1 VVTVHYTGLTPRGSV
16 TQQPLVLDSPLC
28 CASRAGRMA
37 TASFELVG
45 DLSGSVMSAE
55 CPDRYSQLAR
65 NFAVDALT
73 AEVALAF
80 GREGIEVLV
89 LKGPVLAR
97 WLYPGEIRPY
107 VDCDLMVAPDD
118 RARAVGALERLGFME
133 HLPWMPTP
141 LSLDAGGTAF
151 NRPGEGMV
159 DLHCQLPGL
168 DGDPDAI
175 WGRLA
180 ASAERQVIA
189 GVELRVP
196 DRDAVLLH
204 VVLHA
209 AHHANMVDG
218 KPLEDLRR
226 ALALVEEAEWVSALE
241 LARSYQGVPAFAV
254 GLRLLPAGEELACRL
269 DLGEVRSLQHE
280 IRREDNVIAEE
291 LYTLISA
298 DTGIRRKLV
307 VAASDIFPRPDYMRW
322 WSPLARRG
330 RFGLAGAYVW
340 RAIWIIGQAPG
351 AIHTLWRVQRAK
363 NQA

>member
-1 VVTVHYTGLTPRGSV
+1 MVRRSAISMERPDER
-16 TQQPLVLDSPLC
+16 DSH
-28 CASRAGRMA
+28 
-37 TASFELVG
+37 
-45 DLSGSVMSAE
+45 
-55 CPDRYSQLAR
+55 LAR

-73 AEVALAF
+73 AEVAGAF
-80 GREGIEVLV
+80 TGEGIGTVV

-97 WLYPGEIRPY
+97 WLYPGEVRPY
-107 VDCDLMVAPDD
+107 VDSDLMVAPDD
-118 RARAVGALERLGFME
+118 RARAVGVLERLGFVE

-141 LSLDAGGTAF
+141 LSLDPGGTAF

-168 DGDPDAI
+168 EGDPDAI

-196 DRDAVLLH
+196 DRDMVLLH

-209 AHHANMVDG
+209 AHHANQDG

-226 ALALVEEAEWVSALE
+226 ALALVEESEWWSVLE
-241 LARSYQGVPAFAV
+241 LARAYRGVPAFAA
-254 GLRLLPAGEELACRL
+254 GLRLLPEGEGLARRL
-269 DLGEVRSLQHE
+269 DLGEVRSFQHE

-291 LYTLISA
+291 LYALLSA
-298 DTGIRRKLV
+298 EVGIRQKLA
-307 VAASDIFPRPDYMRW
+307 VAASDIFPLPDYMRW

-330 RFGLAGAYVW
+330 RLGLACAYVW
-340 RAIWIIGQAPG
+340 RTIWIIGQAPA
-351 AIHTLWRVQRAK
+351 AIYTLWRIQRAK
-363 NQA
+363 GRA